1 VSIIVLLLI
10 VIFGVILVGG
20 LIWAVK
26 EDYKDTSQKNPNLI
40 EKQAQKKAEHLEK
53 IKEFIKGKET
63 VVNNDI
69 QKFLGVS
76 DATATRYLDELEKQ
90 GILRQN
96 GERKGVYYEK
106 IR

>member
-1 VSIIVLLLI
+1 V
-10 VIFGVILVGG
+10 VILVGG
-20 LIWAVK
+20 LIWSVK
-26 EDYKDTSQKNPNLI
+26 QEYKDASQKENPNLI

-53 IKEFIKGKET
+53 IKEFIKDKET

-90 GILRQN
+90 GILSQN
-96 GERKGVYYEK
+96 GEKKGVYYEK
-106 IR
+106 IG